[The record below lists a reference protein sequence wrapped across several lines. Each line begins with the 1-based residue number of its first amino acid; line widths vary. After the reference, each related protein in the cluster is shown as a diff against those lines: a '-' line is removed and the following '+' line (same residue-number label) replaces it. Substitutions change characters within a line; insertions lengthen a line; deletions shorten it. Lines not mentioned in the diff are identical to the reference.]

1 MSTPYFSILLM
12 SRTTSDILKTLDTRL
27 EVADYINN
35 NIMISREK
43 VGQANVYNI
52 KRKKKRWS
60 LEKRHN

>member
-12 SRTTSDILKTLDTRL
+12 SRTTSDILKTLDTLL
-27 EVADYINN
+27 EVADYISN

-43 VGQANVYNI
+43 VGQANVYDI

>member
-1 MSTPYFSILLM
+1 MSTPYFSIQLM
-12 SRTTSDILKTLDTRL
+12 SRTTSDILKTLDTLL

>member
-1 MSTPYFSILLM
+1 M
-12 SRTTSDILKTLDTRL
+12 SRTTSDILKTLDTLL
-27 EVADYINN
+27 EVAEYINN